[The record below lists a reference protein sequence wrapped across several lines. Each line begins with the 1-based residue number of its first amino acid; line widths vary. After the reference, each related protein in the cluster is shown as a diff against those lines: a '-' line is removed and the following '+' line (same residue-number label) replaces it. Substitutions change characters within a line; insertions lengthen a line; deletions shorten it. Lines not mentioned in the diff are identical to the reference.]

1 MGTDDLFHKRKAKS
15 IKALQRRAAKRA
27 PYDKILIVCEGKKTE
42 PIYFQGVR
50 DHYGLNTA
58 NVEICGEC
66 DSDPRSVVHYAKQRY
81 REERDA
87 GDAFD
92 RVFCVFDKDAHH
104 HYDEALQVIAAQ
116 KPYETYFSITSVPC
130 FEYWLLLHFIYTTR
144 PFVALPG
151 NSAGNQ
157 VLAELRK
164 YLPEYQKGRQTLF
177 TEMMDQLEFATRN
190 AQRTL
195 REANASGTDNPTTRV
210 HELVYFMRGIKT
222 SRS

>member
-27 PYDKILIVCEGKKTE
+27 PYDKILIVCEGEKTE
-42 PIYFQGVR
+42 PFYFQGVR

-66 DSDPRSVVHYAKQRY
+66 GSDPKSVVHYAKQRY

-87 GDAFD
+87 GDTFD

-104 HYDEALQVIAAQ
+104 HYDEALQAIAAQ
-116 KPYETYFSITSVPC
+116 KPYETYFAITSVPS

-157 VLAELRK
+157 LLAELRH
-164 YLPEYQKGRQTLF
+164 YLPDYQKGQ
-177 TEMMDQLEFATRN
+177 
-190 AQRTL
+190 
-195 REANASGTDNPTTRV
+195 
-210 HELVYFMRGIKT
+210 
-222 SRS
+222 

>member
-15 IKALQRRAAKRA
+15 IQALQRRAAKRA
-27 PYDKILIVCEGKKTE
+27 PYDKILIVCEGEKTE
-42 PIYFQGVR
+42 PFYFQGVR

-66 DSDPRSVVHYAKQRY
+66 GSDPKSVVHYAKQRY

-104 HYDEALQVIAAQ
+104 HYDEAVQTVAAQ
-116 KPYETYFSITSVPC
+116 KPHKTYFAITSVPC

-144 PFVALPG
+144 SFVALPG

-157 VLAELRK
+157 LLAELRH
-164 YLPEYQKGRQTLF
+164 YLPEYQKGQQALF
-177 TEMMDQLEFATRN
+177 AELIGQLEFATKN
-190 AQRTL
+190 AQRAL

-210 HELVYFMRGIKT
+210 HELVSFMRGIKIT
-222 SRS
+222 